1 MQNGVGKMSIIGVL
15 SMQGAVAEHLDLL
28 AKIDGVQVLQVKK
41 ASQLDDIDGLIMPGG
56 ESTTMGKL
64 LRQYNI
70 MDPLRERIKRGMP
83 VWGTCAGMILLAQKI
98 INHDDSYL
106 GVLDVTVRR
115 NAYGSQ
121 LDSFH
126 TTALIPKIA
135 DYPLPLTFIRAPYIE
150 EAGPEV
156 EVLLSLDGKIVAV
169 EQNNVLATSF
179 HPELNEDL
187 SFHQYF
193 VNKVKKAYSMA
204 S

>member
-1 MQNGVGKMSIIGVL
+1 MSKIGVL
-15 SMQGAVAEHLDLL
+15 AMQGAVAEHMNLL
-28 AKIDGVQVLQVKK
+28 ARIDGVQALQIKK
-41 ASQLDDIDGLIMPGG
+41 ASQLADIDGLIMPGG

-64 LRQYNI
+64 LRQYDI
-70 MDPLRERIKRGMP
+70 MDPLRERIKQGMP
-83 VWGTCAGMILLAQKI
+83 VWGTCAGMILLAQRI
-98 INHDDSYL
+98 VSQDESYL

-126 TTALIPKIA
+126 TLAVIPKIS

-156 EVLLSLDGKIVAV
+156 EVLLELDGKIVAV

-193 VNKVKKAYSMA
+193 VRKVQKTYSMA

>member
-1 MQNGVGKMSIIGVL
+1 
-15 SMQGAVAEHLDLL
+15 MQGAVAEHLDLL
-28 AKIDGVQVLQVKK
+28 ARIDGVQALQIKK

-64 LRQYNI
+64 LRQYSI
-70 MDPLRERIKRGMP
+70 MDPLREKIACGMP
-83 VWGTCAGMILLAQKI
+83 VWGTCAGMILLAQRI
-98 INHDDSYL
+98 VNQSDSYL
-106 GVLDVTVRR
+106 GVLDVSVRR

-126 TTALIPKIA
+126 TRAVIHKIA

-150 EAGPEV
+150 EVGPGV
-156 EVLLSLDGKIVAV
+156 EVLLQLDGKIVAV

-193 VNKVKKAYSMA
+193 IHKVQKTYSIA

>member
-1 MQNGVGKMSIIGVL
+1 MSKIGVL
-15 SMQGAVAEHLDLL
+15 AMQGAVAEHMDLL
-28 AKIDGVQVLQVKK
+28 ARIDGVQALQIKK
-41 ASQLDDIDGLIMPGG
+41 ASQLADIDGLIMPGG

-64 LRQYNI
+64 LRQYDI
-70 MDPLRERIKRGMP
+70 MDPLRERIKQGMP
-83 VWGTCAGMILLAQKI
+83 VWGTCAGMILLAQRI
-98 INHDDSYL
+98 VSQDESYL

-126 TTALIPKIA
+126 TRAVIPKIS

-156 EVLLSLDGKIVAV
+156 EVLLELDGKIVAV

-193 VNKVKKAYSMA
+193 VRKVQKTYSMA